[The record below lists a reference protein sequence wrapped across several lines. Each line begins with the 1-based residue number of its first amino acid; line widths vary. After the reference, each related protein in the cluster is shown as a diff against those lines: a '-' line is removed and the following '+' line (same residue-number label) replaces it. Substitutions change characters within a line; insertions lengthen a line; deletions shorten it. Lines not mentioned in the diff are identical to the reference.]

1 MLLRTISAP
10 ARAAPPFRDPRR
22 RGSTSAAFRRATS
35 EGRLSRSAT
44 ARIPAEGVK
53 WKVFNFGVSGG
64 KGEGVVV
71 VEEEVE
77 FSGGGVGDG
86 SKSGIGRGGDWVSGS
101 AGAGGGSERGA
112 MGAYYREMIEAN
124 PGDALLLRNYGKFLH
139 EVTIR
144 NPSSSPN
151 FRSFSAF

>member
-1 MLLRTISAP
+1 MKSMLLRTISAP
-10 ARAAPPFRDPRR
+10 ARAVAPVRDPRR
-22 RGSTSAAFRRATS
+22 RGSTSSTFRRTTS
-35 EGRLSRSAT
+35 DGRLSRSAS

-53 WKVFNFGVSGG
+53 WKVFDFGVSGG

-71 VEEEVE
+71 EEEEVE
-77 FSGGGVGDG
+77 FSGGGVGEG
-86 SKSGIGRGGDWVSGS
+86 RKSGSGRGGDGVG
-101 AGAGGGSERGA
+101 GAGGGSERRA

-124 PGDALLLRNYGKFLH
+124 PGDPLLLRNYGKFLH

-151 FRSFSAF
+151 FGSFSGF